1 MVGQTSQLWHAMC
14 FASELALRIVAAVA
28 AARFIMLWPQLRLSR
43 RRLWPQLRLLAAVF
57 VTERIERIGQQRI
70 QKTP

>member
-14 FASELALRIVAAVA
+14 LASELALRIVAAVA
-28 AARFIMLWPQLRLSR
+28 AARFVMLWPQLRLPG

-57 VTERIERIGQQRI
+57 VAKRIERADQQRS